1 MRTTGSLS
9 LSLRTQLYGLFP
21 INIAEVKSIRHVMTP
36 SVGYSYTPDFS
47 KPLFGMDLGYF
58 QTIIDT
64 AGNEILHDRFS
75 GTMAGGTST
84 TERQSMNIS
93 VNNVFQAKVK
103 SLEEEKKIDLFS
115 WRMSTSY
122 NFVAEEF
129 QLANLQSSIR
139 TKIGKKLSLDVRMTH
154 DFYKYNFEED
164 KRINTFNKNEN
175 GLIIPRLINAQFS
188 TGFGFSGK
196 RYKWAG
202 ETTPGPEEDSPATEE
217 TEGLGDFSPVPSSQ
231 RSTGGDKLW
240 NTNVSL
246 SYSYNNANP
255 DNPLKSFWMNT
266 SSSIQITK
274 YWRVNYNAR
283 FDLESRDMVNH
294 GFSIYRDLHCWE
306 MSINWTPSGF
316 GQGIYLKINVKSP
329 TLEDLKFEQRG
340 GIFQRRANF

>member
-1 MRTTGSLS
+1 
-9 LSLRTQLYGLFP
+9 
-21 INIAEVKSIRHVMTP
+21 
-36 SVGYSYTPDFS
+36 
-47 KPLFGMDLGYF
+47 MDLGYF

-75 GTMAGGTST
+75 GTMAGGTPK

-115 WRMSTSY
+115 WRVSTSY

-139 TKIGKKLSLDVRMTH
+139 TKIGEKLSLDIRMTH

-188 TGFGFSGK
+188 TGFGFSG
-196 RYKWAG
+196 RRHKWAG
-202 ETTPGPEEDSPATEE
+202 ETTPEEEEDSLATEE
-217 TEGLGDFSPVPSSQ
+217 TEGLGDFSSFPSSQ
-231 RSTGGDKLW
+231 SSTGGDKLW